1 MRTELLIGFLFSFI
15 SAGLPSLSVADDPDV
30 VSPLTS
36 YQFLDTLVDPP
47 PQPNVVSPVVSYQYF
62 DWPGDTTLTFETS
75 HLVSYLFN
83 GPPVISQSP
92 VSQISKVGTN
102 VTFVLTATGSPVLG
116 YQWCFNG
123 GYIPNENDPSL
134 TVSNVQLA
142 AAGDYSAIVWN
153 TYGTATSAV
162 ARLHVYVEPPTP
174 QPAPP
179 GTTNSTTVPPQP
191 LMTRPRVPSSTQFHV
206 FTGGGTVDRNK
217 MTIVLTHGW
226 NSNSDGWPTVL
237 KNALV
242 AKGYSANIVAWDWRD
257 NAAEPE
263 PASAAART
271 PSEGEALGSELIY
284 LLGAA
289 YNLPIHFIGHSLG
302 TMVNCRAADFIHGD
316 AKNSRNSP
324 VKFNSQNTHV
334 TLFDEAE
341 LVAAVNGMHV
351 FGDVLLA
358 SLGVNRNQHIDS
370 AGSLLSGFG
379 TWTKVIPDRA
389 AWIDN
394 FVSDVGCTHAEAV
407 NVLLWRNVSLGV
419 VDSHGY
425 ASDWYARSVGTPLDS
440 LVGHRWS
447 FERSTLSAAPSAG
460 TCYVQEL
467 DSDPLTLRVRQIG
480 TVERGTLAFPTLAAY
495 RGLTAIG
502 GQLSALGQVIIDG
515 YMTTIQYA
523 GDLVAD
529 FAESFTPLTGDP
541 VFTGTANSTPAYFVP
556 TGSAPVYQ
564 AEWDLQFTLQRPSGQ
579 QSPQQLRNVKLL
591 ENEVNIPTNSV
602 YTLIPVSVPREAVG
616 IAFQFRLDG
625 SASTEFFTMGIS
637 NVNYFTMEAKYVED
651 GVWQATSVIGI
662 PQYAGQDIELLF
674 SLNDDTMP
682 VGALSVRGIQFF
694 VPPPPDMTLGFTNHQ
709 PRLSWPVSALGWQ
722 LESVGSLSDT
732 NWLTVTNS
740 AAILGYER
748 AVTDDAVNGVRFYRL
763 KK

>member
-1 MRTELLIGFLFSFI
+1 MKMPVRILLLLSLV
-15 SAGLPSLSVADDPDV
+15 SAGPAPFSRAATPDV
-30 VSPLTS
+30 ASPLTS
-36 YQFLDTLVDPP
+36 YQYLDSLADPP
-47 PQPNVVSPVVSYQYF
+47 VQPNVVSPVVSFQYF
-62 DWPGDTTLTFETS
+62 DWPGDSNLVFETS
-75 HLVSYLFN
+75 LPVSYLFN
-83 GPPVISQSP
+83 GPPIISQQP
-92 VSQISKVGTN
+92 ATQIATIGTN
-102 VTFVLTATGSPVLG
+102 VTFSLLADGSPTLG
-116 YQWCFNG
+116 YQWRFNG
-123 GYIPNENDPSL
+123 GSIPGVIGSSL
-134 TVSNVQLA
+134 TITNVQLS
-142 AAGDYSAIVWN
+142 AAGDYSVIVWN
-153 TYGTATSAV
+153 SYGAATSAV
-162 ARLHVYVEPPTP
+162 ARLHVYLEPPTP
-174 QPAPP
+174 QPVSP
-179 GTTNSTTVPPQP
+179 GTTNSTEIPPEP
-191 LMTRPRVPSSTQFHV
+191 LLSRPRVPSSTQLHV

-226 NSNSDGWPTVL
+226 NSSSDGWPTAL
-237 KNALV
+237 KNALL

-263 PASAAART
+263 PATAAART
-271 PSEGEALGSELIY
+271 PSEGEALGAELIY
-284 LLGAA
+284 LLGAG
-289 YNLPIHFIGHSLG
+289 YNLPIHFVGHSLG
-302 TMVNCRAADFIHGD
+302 AMVNCRAADFIHGD

-324 VKFNSQNTHV
+324 VKFNPQNTHM

-358 SLGVNRNQHIDS
+358 SLGVDRNQHIDS

-394 FVSDVGCTHAEAV
+394 YVSDVGCTHAEAV

-425 ASDWYARSVGTPLDS
+425 ASDWYARSVANPLDS

-460 TCYVQEL
+460 NCYQQEL

-502 GQLSALGQVIIDG
+502 GQLSALGQVILDG

-541 VFTGTANSTPAYFVP
+541 IFTGTANSTPAYYMP
-556 TGSAPVYQ
+556 SGSAPIYQ
-564 AEWDLQFTLQRPSGQ
+564 AEWDLQFTLQRPTGQ
-579 QSPQQLRNVKLL
+579 QSPQQVRSVKLL
-591 ENEVNIPTNSV
+591 ANEANIPTNSV

-625 SASTEFFTMGIS
+625 SAPTEFFTMGIS

-651 GVWQATSVIGI
+651 GVWQSTSVIGI
-662 PQYAGQDIELLF
+662 PQYAGQDIQLLF

-694 VPPPPDMTLGFTNHQ
+694 VPPPPDIALGFTNQRPH
-709 PRLSWPVSALGWQ
+709 LSWPVSALGWQ

-732 NWLTVTNS
+732 NWLAVTNS
-740 AAILGYER
+740 PAILGYER
-748 AVTDDAVNGVRFYRL
+748 AVTDDATNGARFYRL